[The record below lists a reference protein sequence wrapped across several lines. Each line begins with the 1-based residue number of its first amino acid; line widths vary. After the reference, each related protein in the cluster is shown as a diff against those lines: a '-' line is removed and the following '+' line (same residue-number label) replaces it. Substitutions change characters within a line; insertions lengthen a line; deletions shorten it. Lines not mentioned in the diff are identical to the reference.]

1 MKRPPPRSTRT
12 DTLFPSPTLFRAA
25 DGRPARAGV
34 PADQTVSARDAARGD
49 LAGAVLRRK
58 HDSGL
63 IYPFV
68 IASEA
73 KQSKASV
80 NSPGLLLLPRND
92 WVGVAS
98 RMLTRDSSGRS
109 PPPRLPRATRRVT

>member
-12 DTLFPSPTLFRAA
+12 DTLFPSPTLFRSA

-68 IASEA
+68 IASE
-73 KQSKASV
+73 SKPSEGHV
-80 NSPGLLLLPRND
+80 NSPELLLLARNNR
-92 WVGVAS
+92 VGDGS
-98 RMLTRDSSGRS
+98 RGLVGEGHGR
-109 PPPRLPRATRRVT
+109 